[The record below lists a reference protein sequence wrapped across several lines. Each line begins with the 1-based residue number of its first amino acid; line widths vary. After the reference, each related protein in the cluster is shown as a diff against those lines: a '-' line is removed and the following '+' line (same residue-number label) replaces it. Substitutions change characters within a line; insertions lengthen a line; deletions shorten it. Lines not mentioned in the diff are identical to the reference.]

1 MQLVTVSLDSP
12 MTSRLA
18 GTEGGGPRVV
28 DRGWWA
34 EGGGP
39 RVVGR
44 GWWTEGGGPR
54 VVLPVDRFS
63 SGG

>member
-1 MQLVTVSLDSP
+1 MVD
-12 MTSRLA
+12 R
-18 GTEGGGPRVV
+18 GWWTEGGGPRVV
-28 DRGWWA
+28 D
-34 EGGGP
+34 
-39 RVVGR
+39 R

>member
-1 MQLVTVSLDSP
+1 

-28 DRGWWA
+28 CRGWWT

-39 RVVGR
+39 RVVDR